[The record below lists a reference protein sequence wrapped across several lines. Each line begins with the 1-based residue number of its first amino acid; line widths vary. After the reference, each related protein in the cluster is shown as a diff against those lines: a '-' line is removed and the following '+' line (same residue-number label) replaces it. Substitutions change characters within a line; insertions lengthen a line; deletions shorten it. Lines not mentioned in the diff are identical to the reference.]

1 MMTQT
6 AKERIESLAMSG
18 MRPCLIAEV
27 VGRRPATV
35 YHYLGL
41 ARKRGAAIPRF
52 KTGSGWNGNRF
63 LVAVDPAMKGALAEA
78 AAARGIDPREL
89 AVLLLTAVVDGNL
102 IDAVLDDGV
111 GNDG

>member
-1 MMTQT
+1 MTQT
-6 AKERIESLAMSG
+6 TEQRVVSLALTG
-18 MRPCLIAEV
+18 VRPLLIAEE
-27 VGRRPATV
+27 VGCRPQTV

-41 ARKRGAAIPRF
+41 ARKRGIAIPKF

-63 LVAVDPAMKGALAEA
+63 LVAVDPAIKGALDGP

-89 AVLLLTAVVDGNL
+89 AVLILTTVVDGNL

-111 GNDG
+111 GDDA